1 MKTAILINKKNIN
14 NYENI
19 AFKTTAHKLNIN
31 FMIICVEDLSVYIQ
45 KNKTVI
51 YHKGM
56 LLKDIGCLVPR
67 TGSSTTL
74 KVMTIIN
81 AFKAN
86 NIRVLNDGNVITLM
100 LDKFNSLSKL
110 AANNI
115 DVIETMLI
123 QDKSDLENAIKI
135 LGLPVVKKSNT
146 GSLGLGIYLAHDLK
160 QLNDMH
166 ELSKLL
172 DAKYYYI
179 LQKFIDHKVGEDIRV
194 IMLGNQPV
202 AAMKRVSNNGDFRAN
217 YTLHENA
224 IKYDLNPQII
234 KLCQNVMRIIKCDIA
249 GIDILETKD
258 GYVICEVNSAPGFK
272 GMEAIN
278 PGLNIAKLI
287 LQFAKNEEKNDT
299 F

>member
-31 FMIICVEDLSVYIQ
+31 FKIICVEDLSVYIK
-45 KNKTVI
+45 KNSTII
-51 YHKGM
+51 YHNGVI
-56 LLKDIGCLVPR
+56 LNDIKCLIPR

-110 AANNI
+110 SANNI

-123 QDKSDLENAIKI
+123 QDQSDLANAVKI

-172 DAKYYYI
+172 DTKYYYI
-179 LQKFIDHKVGEDIRV
+179 LQKFIDHKIGEDIRV

-224 IKYDLNPQII
+224 VKYELNPQII
-234 KLCQNVMRIIKCDIA
+234 DLCKNVMNILKCDIA
-249 GIDILETKD
+249 GIDILETQD

-278 PGLNIAKLI
+278 PGLNMAKLI
-287 LQFAKNEEKNDT
+287 LKFANDEIKK
-299 F
+299 